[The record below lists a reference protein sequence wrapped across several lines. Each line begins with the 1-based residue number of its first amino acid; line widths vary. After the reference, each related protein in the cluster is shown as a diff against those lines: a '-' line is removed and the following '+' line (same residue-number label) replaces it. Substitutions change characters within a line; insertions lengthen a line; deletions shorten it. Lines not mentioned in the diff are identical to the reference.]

1 MKIQVS
7 LVAVAMAGAMALAGC
22 SSTGESA
29 STTAAD
35 STTAATSTA
44 VKASDEKSA
53 DALSFEEAFVKAKP
67 EGKDMTGIFG
77 HLVNS
82 SDKDIHIVKVSGSVD
97 AKMWQ
102 LHEMQ
107 GTTMVEM
114 EDGFVVPAGG
124 SYELKPG
131 GSHATIMGYSPEIAA
146 GDTLDVTFEDADGN
160 SYEFKDI
167 PVRDI
172 QSGIENY
179 GPDGQAQVDNGMED
193 MHMNHEGGDTG
204 HGEHMEHGDHADS
217 AK

>member
-7 LVAVAMAGAMALAGC
+7 LVAAAMAGVLALAGC
-22 SSTGESA
+22 SSPEESE

-35 STTAATSTA
+35 STTTATSTA
-44 VKASDEKSA
+44 ATTTSDEKSA
-53 DALSFEEAFVKAKP
+53 DALAFEQAFVKAKP

-77 HLVNS
+77 RLVNS

-114 EDGFVVPAGG
+114 EDGFVIPAGG
-124 SYELKPG
+124 TYELKPG
-131 GSHATIMGYSPEIAA
+131 GSHAMIMGYSPEIAA
-146 GDTLDVTFEDADGN
+146 GDTLDVTFEDEDGT
-160 SYEFKDI
+160 SYEFTDI

-179 GPDGQAQVDNGMED
+179 GPDGEAQVDNGMDD
-193 MHMNHEGGDTG
+193 MHMDHEGGDMD
-204 HGEHMEHGDHADS
+204 HIDHGDQAD
-217 AK
+217 ADK

>member
-7 LVAVAMAGAMALAGC
+7 LVAAAMAGVLALAGC
-22 SSTGESA
+22 SSPEESE

-35 STTAATSTA
+35 STTTATSTA
-44 VKASDEKSA
+44 ATTASDEKSA
-53 DALSFEEAFVKAKP
+53 DALAFEQAFVKAKP

-77 HLVNS
+77 RLVNS

-114 EDGFVVPAGG
+114 EDGFVIPAGG
-124 SYELKPG
+124 TYELKPG
-131 GSHATIMGYSPEIAA
+131 GSHAMIMGYSPEIAA
-146 GDTLDVTFEDADGN
+146 GDTLDATFEDEDGT
-160 SYEFKDI
+160 SYEFTDI

-179 GPDGQAQVDNGMED
+179 GPDGEAQVDNGMDD
-193 MHMNHEGGDTG
+193 MHMDHEGGDMD
-204 HGEHMEHGDHADS
+204 HMDHGDQADTD
-217 AK
+217 K